1 MQVQHEGLG
10 YISDKYILS
19 YIDYILYRYTYVTLK
34 HCMIL
39 KIVYEKK
46 HQQGQIL
53 IFGAIF
59 SKDIPHT
66 QDLL

>member
-1 MQVQHEGLG
+1 
-10 YISDKYILS
+10 
-19 YIDYILYRYTYVTLK
+19 
-34 HCMIL
+34 MIL

-53 IFGAIF
+53 IFGTIF